1 MAAVK
6 LRARHT
12 TSSEAVARTRSR
24 KARTSI
30 VLIVLL
36 IIVGGWLRFASLG
49 RLSFWADEFPHAIAG
64 RALIHDGRPTLPSG
78 REYRRALAHTVVVAA
93 SMRAAGENETGARLP
108 SAIVGLATIPAVW
121 LILRR
126 RFGEPAAL
134 AAAAIMAVVPLHVA
148 HSRSARFYVLFV
160 VAYGAAA
167 ALGARALLT
176 GSRRAAL
183 LAVAAFAAAM
193 HLQVLALMLVA
204 PFFVQAL
211 SLWHGAEGRDRARR
225 GRTLVTLC
233 AASVAAAGVALAVPD
248 VRDGALRLLEKGV
261 PGLRLDPGIHLR
273 TLANLFGGVA
283 WWAWIPLAP
292 AAIVGLRRSGRAGT
306 VLAIHLV
313 VPAVLF
319 TVLFDATSGRGAG
332 DRYLIHLLPFVA
344 AVAGVG
350 VAEVLRLLRTTLAE
364 RRDETRVAGGAVSV
378 SAVAIAIL
386 VVHGSSTVWRIT
398 SEDHPGTIIPRPN
411 WNAAGRL
418 IRAEGAPGD
427 GLLTTSPL
435 ALSWPTGRCGA
446 FLRVRAAAAPVL
458 VDGRDIYCG
467 SPLVPDASALRRY
480 LARYPRGWVVADPRQ
495 WPTLVDPA
503 ARVLLE
509 RTATRVDAGDRSILV
524 MRWGGEVAT

>member
-1 MAAVK
+1 M
-6 LRARHT
+6 
-12 TSSEAVARTRSR
+12 
-24 KARTSI
+24 
-30 VLIVLL
+30 VLIALL
-36 IIVGGWLRFASLG
+36 MVAGGWLRFASLG
-49 RLSFWADEFPHAIAG
+49 RLSFWADEFPHAIGG
-64 RALIHDGRPTLPSG
+64 RALIHEGRPTLPSG

-93 SMRAAGENETGARLP
+93 SMRVAGEDETGARLP

-176 GSRRAAL
+176 GSRRAVL

-193 HLQVLALMLVA
+193 HLQVLALMLAA
-204 PFFVQAL
+204 PLFVQAL
-211 SLWHGAEGRDRARR
+211 WLWHSAEGRDRARR
-225 GRTLVTLC
+225 ARTLVTLC
-233 AASVAAAGVALAVPD
+233 AASAAAAGAALAVPD
-248 VRDGALRLLEKGV
+248 VREGAVRLLEKGV

-292 AAIVGLRRSGRAGT
+292 AAIVGLRRSGRAGA

-332 DRYLIHLLPFVA
+332 ARYLIHLLPFVA
-344 AVAGVG
+344 AVTGVG
-350 VAEVLRLLRTTLAE
+350 VAELLRLLRDARAE
-364 RRDETRVAGGAVSV
+364 RRDDTRVAGGAVSV
-378 SAVAIAIL
+378 AAVVIAVL
-386 VVHGSSTVWRIT
+386 AVHGSATVWRIP
-398 SEDHPGTIIPRPN
+398 SEEHPGEIIPRPN
-411 WNAAGRL
+411 WNAAGTV
-418 IRAEGAPGD
+418 IRAEGSPGD

-435 ALSWPTGRCGA
+435 ALSWPTGRCGGW
-446 FLRVRAAAAPVL
+446 LRVRAAAAPVL

-467 SPLVPDASALRRY
+467 SALIPDEAAVRGY
-480 LARYPRGWVVADPRQ
+480 LAQHPRGWVVADPRQ

-503 ARVLLE
+503 VRALLQ
-509 RTATRVDAGDRSILV
+509 RTSAPVDVGDRSILV
-524 MRWGGEVAT
+524 MRWGDRA